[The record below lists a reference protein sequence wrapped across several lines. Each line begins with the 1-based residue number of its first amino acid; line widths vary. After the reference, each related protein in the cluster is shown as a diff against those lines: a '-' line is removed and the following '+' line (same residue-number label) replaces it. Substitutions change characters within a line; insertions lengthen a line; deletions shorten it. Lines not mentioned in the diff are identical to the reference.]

1 MASLHRMDSAKRRP
15 SARVCGDPHAR
26 VGQSEEGEMIM
37 HRHEDDGLDVLG
49 CVAII
54 AVAAVFLILLLI
66 FIGV

>member
-1 MASLHRMDSAKRRP
+1 MDSTKRRP
-15 SARVCGDPHAR
+15 GACICGKTHAR
-26 VGQSEEGEMIM
+26 VGQSEEGEVIM

-54 AVAAVFLILLLI
+54 AVAAVFLVLLLV